1 MSGIAIKRNDFV
13 VVTAGKEKGKK
24 GKVLRVLRD
33 KDRVIVEKVN
43 FIKRLVGL
51 PGDTITYRDK
61 HLYVNGEEVSLNNQ
75 MIAEGHAWNYDG
87 GTKNKDFNTLKEI
100 RVAKGTWTEA

>member
-1 MSGIAIKRNDFV
+1 MAGIAIKRNDLV

-43 FIKRLVGL
+43 FIKRHQKPSGAQKQGGIIEREGPL
-51 PGDTITYRDK
+51 
-61 HLYVNGEEVSLNNQ
+61 HLSNVMLFCEKCGKGVRIRRQRLEDGNVVRLCAGCGESF
-75 MIAEGHAWNYDG
+75 D
-87 GTKNKDFNTLKEI
+87 
-100 RVAKGTWTEA
+100 

>member
-1 MSGIAIKRNDFV
+1 MAGIAIKRNDLV

-43 FIKRLVGL
+43 FIKRHQKPSGGQKQGGIIEREGPL
-51 PGDTITYRDK
+51 
-61 HLYVNGEEVSLNNQ
+61 HLSNVMLFCEKCGKGVRIRRQRLED
-75 MIAEGHAWNYDG
+75 GHAVRLCAACGESFD
-87 GTKNKDFNTLKEI
+87 
-100 RVAKGTWTEA
+100 